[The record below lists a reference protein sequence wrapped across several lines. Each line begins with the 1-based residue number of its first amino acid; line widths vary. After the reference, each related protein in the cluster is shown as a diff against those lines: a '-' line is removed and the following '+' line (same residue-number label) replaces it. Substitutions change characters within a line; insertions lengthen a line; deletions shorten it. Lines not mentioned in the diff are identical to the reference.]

1 MSNPVWRKRALVVA
15 SGVAVGALALAGCT
29 PSAPAPGESSA
40 NASIILA
47 EVNELSGF
55 NPNTSIGGNLD
66 INAKISYLTRSS
78 FFYIDDKLNVVP
90 DTSFGKME
98 KISDD
103 PLTVEYTLNEGLE
116 WSDGDAIDADDMLF
130 AWAAVSGY
138 FDDYTAIFVD
148 VVFSVAFYDNG
159 ASSYTGAVQAATR
172 ASLGAGSVASE
183 YNGYFRYNASDDGTF
198 GTAMTASGCIP
209 GIPLTTGQTVELRT
223 WQNTGGTQTHAYR
236 WGVRLSGAA

>member
-1 MSNPVWRKRALVVA
+1 MPLPRSVVRYA
-15 SGVAVGALALAGCT
+15 AGTDTRNQFTTPPDPRQVEDLMLAHEDPTVGGTVAGSYSHTSSGSWIGISFAAGNKVNDDGNWNTTYDCWV
-29 PSAPAPGESSA
+29 PPA
-40 NASIILA
+40 
-47 EVNELSGF
+47 
-55 NPNTSIGGNLD
+55 
-66 INAKISYLTRSS
+66 
-78 FFYIDDKLNVVP
+78 
-90 DTSFGKME
+90 
-98 KISDD
+98 
-103 PLTVEYTLNEGLE
+103 
-116 WSDGDAIDADDMLF
+116 
-130 AWAAVSGY
+130 GY